1 MINGYRGTA
10 MAAMNTGAPIAL
22 WEFHW
27 PSEAV
32 LRSRCH
38 LPVRLWA
45 RSGASALLGSSRL
58 QPNVSNETSGHVF
71 GRCTVRYRR
80 FPCEQFEASWHLL
93 HLAVAVRSQVVMK
106 EFCAAA
112 SQYSQAKADLRNIET
127 RLAYGA
133 HKALEILGKFREGQH
148 LLCNDL

>member
-1 MINGYRGTA
+1 M
-10 MAAMNTGAPIAL
+10 
-22 WEFHW
+22 
-27 PSEAV
+27 
-32 LRSRCH
+32 
-38 LPVRLWA
+38 
-45 RSGASALLGSSRL
+45 
-58 QPNVSNETSGHVF
+58 
-71 GRCTVRYRR
+71 
-80 FPCEQFEASWHLL
+80 L

-148 LLCNDL
+148 LLCNDLENFRNHFLGKPLEQLPLYNPLPR